1 MNKTKFSTYNEL
13 LFQNNKLGIYNYYT
27 KKFLI
32 FEKNNDLIDFFMGY
46 KYNTFIKQNQD
57 LFSLLFCHG
66 FIIDNKRDECSEL
79 LKKRVN
85 FIQNDSI
92 IALLV
97 APTMRCNLQ
106 CIYCFQ
112 HMKNM
117 IHEKD
122 ISDALLS
129 FIKTKQI
136 QLIDVRWFGGEPTL
150 KLDYI
155 ISLSKKMR
163 LYAASYDIIY
173 QAEMTTNGI
182 LLKDVDVSFLEETQI
197 TRFQISIDG
206 YDEYL
211 FHERLYYNG
220 KDANIDILD
229 GLKNLIQL
237 GAKEVIARINISK
250 INVHIVPQLLRCL
263 SKDNI
268 LRRAIFAFDLMMP
281 YGGITES
288 DVFSEYEFSYIQF
301 NLVKYAHSL
310 GLNTT
315 ALFPQQIKYVH
326 CLAET
331 SYYYSLAPDGA
342 VYKCDFDLSN
352 NTNKI
357 GTLFDYK
364 NIAYPQSRILKT
376 KCLYCKLLPLCFGG
390 CMKENTCPVFT
401 YTIKDRLKYII
412 FNEVNNNE

>member
-1 MNKTKFSTYNEL
+1 MNKTKFSTYHEL

-85 FIQNDSI
+85 FSQNDSI

-136 QLIDVRWFGGEPTL
+136 QLIGVRWFGGEP
-150 KLDYI
+150 
-155 ISLSKKMR
+155 SMC
-163 LYAASYDIIY
+163 A
-173 QAEMTTNGI
+173 I
-182 LLKDVDVSFLEETQI
+182 LNVI
-197 TRFQISIDG
+197 TRGCQYRHG
-206 YDEYL
+206 
-211 FHERLYYNG
+211 RRWWRNG
-220 KDANIDILD
+220 GCLT
-229 GLKNLIQL
+229 
-237 GAKEVIARINISK
+237 
-250 INVHIVPQLLRCL
+250 LR
-263 SKDNI
+263 
-268 LRRAIFAFDLMMP
+268 
-281 YGGITES
+281 
-288 DVFSEYEFSYIQF
+288 
-301 NLVKYAHSL
+301 
-310 GLNTT
+310 
-315 ALFPQQIKYVH
+315 
-326 CLAET
+326 
-331 SYYYSLAPDGA
+331 
-342 VYKCDFDLSN
+342 
-352 NTNKI
+352 TNKI
-357 GTLFDYK
+357 TMLFAAFVLMRFAAPVK
-364 NIAYPQSRILKT
+364 N
-376 KCLYCKLLPLCFGG
+376 
-390 CMKENTCPVFT
+390 
-401 YTIKDRLKYII
+401 
-412 FNEVNNNE
+412 

>member
-1 MNKTKFSTYNEL
+1 MDKTKFSVYNEL
-13 LFQNNKLGIYNYYT
+13 LFQRNQFGIYNYYT
-27 KKFLI
+27 KNFLI
-32 FEKNNDLIDFFMGY
+32 FEKDQVLIDFFKGTDY
-46 KYNTFIKQNQD
+46 KAFLKENPE
-57 LFSLLFCHG
+57 LFSLLFDRG
-66 FIIDNKRDECSEL
+66 FIIDTKRDECNEL
-79 LKKRVN
+79 LDKREN
-85 FIQNDSI
+85 FINSNSI
-92 IALLV
+92 IALLI
-97 APTMRCNLQ
+97 APTIRCNLR
-106 CIYCFQ
+106 CVYCFQ

-117 IHEKD
+117 IPEKE
-122 ISDALLS
+122 ISDTLIN
-129 FIKTKQI
+129 FIKAKQI

-150 KLDYI
+150 RLDYI
-155 ISLSKKMR
+155 ISLSKKIR
-163 LYAASYDIIY
+163 LYAASHGIIY

-182 LLKDVDVSFLEETQI
+182 LLKDVDASFLEETQI

-206 YDEYL
+206 YDGYS
-211 FHERLYYNG
+211 FHQRLYCNG
-220 KDANIDILD
+220 KDANLDILY
-229 GLKNLIQL
+229 GLKNVIQL

-250 INVHIVPQLLRCL
+250 VNVHVVPRLLRFF
-263 SKDNI
+263 SADNI

-281 YGGITES
+281 YGSITKK
-288 DVFSEYEFSYIQF
+288 DVFSEYEFSHIQF
-301 NLVKYAHSL
+301 NLVKYAHNL

-315 ALFPQQIKYVH
+315 TLFPQQTKYVH

-390 CMKENTCPVFT
+390 CMKENTCPLFT

-412 FNEVNNNE
+412 FNEVNHNE